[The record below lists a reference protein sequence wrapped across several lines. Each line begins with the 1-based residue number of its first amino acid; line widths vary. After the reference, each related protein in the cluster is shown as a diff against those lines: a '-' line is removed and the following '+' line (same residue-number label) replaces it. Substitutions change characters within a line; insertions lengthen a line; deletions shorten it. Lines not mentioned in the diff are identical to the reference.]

1 MRGATYNVN
10 YEGSDGK
17 FLSTLPVRGA
27 THHCEDHKAVV
38 LLISIHAPREGS
50 DVMSCRSPSVAP
62 AFLSTLPV
70 RGATTLRSSTS
81 TTAPK
86 FLSTLPVRGA
96 TCRPAHRHRVAE
108 ISIHAPR
115 EGSDHTGP
123 ARAFGSG
130 KFLST
135 LPVRGAT
142 QLGVQAAFGGHISIH
157 APREGSDR
165 GWTRQARLGMISI
178 HAPREGSDG
187 DQRARPP
194 RRRHFY
200 PRSP

>member
-38 LLISIHAPREGS
+38 LL
-50 DVMSCRSPSVAP
+50 
-62 AFLSTLPV
+62 
-70 RGATTLRSSTS
+70 
-81 TTAPK
+81 
-86 FLSTLPVRGA
+86 
-96 TCRPAHRHRVAE
+96 
-108 ISIHAPR
+108 
-115 EGSDHTGP
+115 
-123 ARAFGSG
+123 
-130 KFLST
+130 
-135 LPVRGAT
+135 
-142 QLGVQAAFGGHISIH
+142 ISIH